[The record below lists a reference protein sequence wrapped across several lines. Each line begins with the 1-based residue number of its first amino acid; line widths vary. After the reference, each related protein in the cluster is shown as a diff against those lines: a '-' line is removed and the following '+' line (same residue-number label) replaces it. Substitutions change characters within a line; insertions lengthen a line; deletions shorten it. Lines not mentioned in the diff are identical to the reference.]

1 MVDESYKKGRG
12 AQIKPANRFSKLSL
26 EKEHIEGIDDFTES
40 DIRTQFFMEKAASIV
55 NVVNSPDVGM
65 QYSVNPYQGCEHG
78 CVYCYARNSHEY
90 WGFNA
95 GLDFESKIVVKE
107 NAPALLEKFLLA
119 QTWQPAPI
127 SLSGNTD
134 CYQPAERKFKITRQL
149 LGILAKYK
157 NPVSIITK
165 NSLVLRDVDILKDL
179 ASENLVHV
187 YVSITS
193 LDEAVRQLLEPRT
206 ATAKKR
212 LMVIE
217 TLAKA
222 NIPVGVMVAPIIP
235 AINQHEISNIV
246 KAAADAGACAA
257 NMIVVR
263 LNGAIASIFKDW
275 LKKNYPDRHEKVI
288 HQIESLHGGRVN
300 DSRLGKRMRGEGE
313 FAELIQQQ
321 FKMAKRKYLVGKQMP
336 PYNLTAFRKGGVLTL
351 F

>member
-12 AQIKPANRFSKLSL
+12 AQIKPANRFSKSSV
-26 EKEHIEGIDDFTES
+26 EKEHFEGIDDFTES
-40 DIRTQFFMEKAASIV
+40 DIRTQFFLEKAASIV

-107 NAPALLEKFLLA
+107 NAPALLEKFLLSK
-119 QTWQPAPI
+119 TWQPAPI

-149 LGILAKYK
+149 LHVLAKYK

-165 NSLVLRDVDILKDL
+165 NSLVLRDADILKDL

-212 LMVIE
+212 LMIIE

-222 NIPVGVMVAPIIP
+222 GIPVGVMVAPIIP
-235 AINQHEISNIV
+235 AINQHEIANIV
-246 KAAADAGACAA
+246 KAAADAGACSA

-275 LKKNYPDRHEKVI
+275 LKKNYPDRWEKVW
-288 HQIESLHGGRVN
+288 HQIESLHNGKVN
-300 DSRLGKRMRGEGE
+300 DSRPGTRMRGEGPM
-313 FAELIQQQ
+313 AEIILQV
-321 FKMAKRKYLVGKQMP
+321 FKQAKRKHFGEKQMP
-336 PYNLTAFRKGGVLTL
+336 AYNLTLFRKGGSFSL